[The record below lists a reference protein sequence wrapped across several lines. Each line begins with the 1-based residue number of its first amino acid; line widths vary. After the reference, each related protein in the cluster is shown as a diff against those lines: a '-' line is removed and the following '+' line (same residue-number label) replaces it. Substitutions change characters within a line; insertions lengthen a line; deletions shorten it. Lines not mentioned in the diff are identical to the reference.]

1 MKIEIKVGNYMSRG
15 IRREKV
21 MFHKPGKGYKFYDY
35 PMSHK
40 DFRDYVWSRIK
51 QIEDLGLGYIA

>member
-1 MKIEIKVGNYMSRG
+1 MSSG

-51 QIEDLGLGYIA
+51 QIEDLGLGYVA